1 MGSMAFNQ
9 RYTEEQREAIYRLI
23 HEDGK
28 SPAEAVALAARGVYD
43 LEPFSMPV
51 SSALPI
57 ARRIKLKREGGR
69 TKLADRPPGEVLDS
83 FCRRS
88 LALLEKE
95 MPKHER
101 DVRAGCLDTDGL
113 RWTLRCTTELAGLV
127 KMATA
132 KGLLPANGNGAS
144 AEQSSSE
151 FLERL
156 QAAHAEGASKN

>member
-1 MGSMAFNQ
+1 MAFTQ

-28 SPAEAVALAARGVYD
+28 TPGEAVAVAAHGVYG

-51 SSALPI
+51 SSARPI
-57 ARRIKLKREGGR
+57 ARRIKLKREGR
-69 TKLADRPPGEVLDS
+69 PTKLADRPLDEVLDN

-88 LALLEKE
+88 LTVLDRE
-95 MPKHER
+95 MSKHEQ

-113 RWTLRCTTELAGLV
+113 RWTLRRITELAGIV
-127 KMATA
+127 KTATA
-132 KGLLPANGNGAS
+132 KGLLPANGNGMS
-144 AEQSSSE
+144 EQSSSSE

-156 QAAHAEGASKN
+156 TEAHAGGASKN